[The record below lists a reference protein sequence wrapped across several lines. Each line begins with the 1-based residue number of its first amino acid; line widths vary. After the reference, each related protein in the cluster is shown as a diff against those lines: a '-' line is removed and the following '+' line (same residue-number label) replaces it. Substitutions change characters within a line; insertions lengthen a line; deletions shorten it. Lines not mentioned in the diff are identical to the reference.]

1 LAIEIASNC
10 PAGRLVVRDA
20 ASDKDIEPELEPS
33 IGVII
38 DPAREEEGPLW
49 VRGGIQVE
57 GADGFLYQR
66 RNRITL
72 CRCGRSQNMP
82 FCDAS
87 HAMR

>member
-1 LAIEIASNC
+1 LIF
-10 PAGRLVVRDA
+10 
-20 ASDKDIEPELEPS
+20 
-33 IGVII
+33 